1 MFPTRLVLVSFCLA
15 SPAVAQDLASGD
27 AIRAAIP
34 GNTVQG
40 SMTASG
46 TYAEFYAPDGVIKG
60 ADYTGTWA
68 VEGDRMCFDYGD
80 DPATCWNVRIAGSSV
95 TWVTGATEEGTGTIL
110 PGNPN
115 GF

>member
-1 MFPTRLVLVSFCLA
+1 MIPARLALLVALAAFPA
-15 SPAVAQDLASGD
+15 AAQDFASGD

-46 TYAEFYAPDGVIKG
+46 TYAEYYATNGEIRG
-60 ADYTGTWA
+60 ADYTGAWA

-80 DPATCWNVRIAGSSV
+80 DPATCWNVRISGNSV
-95 TWVTGATEEGTGTIL
+95 TWVTGTTEEGNGTIL

-115 GF
+115 NY